1 MILEGVVT
9 TMSPSAVLNIA
20 PMGPKLGPDLGLRRF
35 ELRPFRTSTTFQ
47 NLETR
52 REGVF
57 HVTDDVLLMAQSA
70 IGHEFDPPPEL
81 HPAQM
86 VNGWILAGSCR
97 YHEFKVVEFD
107 DQLERARIIAETV
120 HEGRIRDFLGFNR
133 ARRCGRRSGNP
144 GHANGLSSAEEIL
157 AQFDRLGVI
166 VSKTGGRAEDL
177 AFHILH
183 EHVCRNHESSCRDT
197 KERSS

>member
-9 TMSPSAVLNIA
+9 TMSPSGVLNIA

-47 NLETR
+47 NLKTR

-133 ARRCGRRSGNP
+133 AH
-144 GHANGLSSAEEIL
+144 HAVVEAAILATRTAFLPREEIL

-166 VSKTGGRAEDL
+166 VSKTGGRAKDL